1 MKKLTILCF
10 FLSSL
15 IFSQDFNSVWN
26 NGFKTTSSDG
36 DFKLKFGGRIM
47 YDYAFWNTNFNGTK
61 ESFNGSEFRRVR
73 LFNSGQVYKN
83 VKYKIQFD
91 FAGEEVSFK
100 DVYMEIT
107 KVPFVGNIKIGH
119 FKEPF
124 RLEALTSSK
133 YITFMERGLPIAFS
147 PERNVGLMLH
157 NSFLDNKLSI
167 QAGIF
172 QHGLN
177 QGPQNDGDGD
187 FGDNRKITSRI
198 TFLPINKNDQL
209 LHLGIGFSNRK
220 WSDNTYSVSTRPENH
235 LGNKL
240 ITAGVSNVE
249 YTNLLGTVIAWVIG
263 PLSIQGE
270 YVITSVNANET
281 INLTSYYGQISYF
294 ITGENRQYKNSLAG
308 FDRVSPS
315 KNMGDGGLGALEL
328 AARYSSMDLSEA
340 ETGTGGILNDITLG
354 LNWHLNPCTRIMF
367 NYVIGKADVNTPEII
382 GDFSVDPGN
391 SSIYENTFQMR
402 IQIDF

>member
-1 MKKLTILCF
+1 MKLIITF
-10 FLSSL
+10 FLIISTVS
-15 IFSQDFNSVWN
+15 FSQNFNSSWS
-26 NGFKTTSSDG
+26 NGFKTSSNDG

-47 YDYAFWNTNFNGTK
+47 YDYAFWNTNFNGTE

-157 NSFLDNKLSI
+157 NSFMDNKLSI

-249 YTNLLGTVIAWVIG
+249 YTNLLGTEIAWVMG

-294 ITGENRQYKNSLAG
+294 ITGENRKYKNSLAG

-367 NYVIGKADVNTPEII
+367 NYVMGVADVNPEDI
-382 GDFSVDPGN
+382 N
-391 SSIYENTFQMR
+391 ENTLQMR
-402 IQIDF
+402 MQIDF

>member
-1 MKKLTILCF
+1 MKLIITF
-10 FLSSL
+10 FLIISTVS
-15 IFSQDFNSVWN
+15 FSQNFNSSWS
-26 NGFKTTSSDG
+26 NGFKTSSNDG

-47 YDYAFWNTNFNGTK
+47 YDYAFWNTNFNGTE

-157 NSFLDNKLSI
+157 NSFMDNKLSI

-220 WSDNTYSVSTRPENH
+220 WSDNTYTVSTRPENH

-249 YTNLLGTVIAWVIG
+249 YTNLLGTEIAWVMG

-294 ITGENRQYKNSLAG
+294 ITGENRKYKNSLAG

-367 NYVIGKADVNTPEII
+367 NYVMGVADVNPEDI
-382 GDFSVDPGN
+382 N
-391 SSIYENTFQMR
+391 ENTLQMR
-402 IQIDF
+402 MQIDF

>member
-15 IFSQDFNSVWN
+15 IFSQDFNSIWN

-47 YDYAFWNTNFNGTK
+47 YDYALWNTNFNGTK